1 MLKRIQSSKFV
12 KIKLLGLTIYKRD
25 TDSER
30 QYILKRLLTIK
41 KNQTHKTI
49 LLLGIKIYS
58 KKIITNKKKTDNL
71 NQTDNL
77 WFVPTIPSDD
87 DWNRLSPCKYTH
99 LTRCVV
105 VLPVY
110 KGLDETLCSVF
121 HALKSRISDSYSLL
135 VINDCGPDEE
145 LNIKLQQLSEKGL
158 FDYYCNK
165 TNLGFVKTVNYA
177 ITHLSHN
184 LDVILLNSD
193 AFVFPGWF
201 EKMIRYADQDES
213 IATITPMSNNA
224 TICSYPFTNY
234 DNNKELEITP
244 AQLNNLA
251 SEINKNLY
259 VETPTG
265 VGFCFYMRRTV
276 IDKIGLLDDVHFKV
290 GYGEENDFCMR
301 AIHAGFKN
309 IIIGD
314 VFVFHVGSVS
324 FSATKAENMKC
335 GANALKLKHPN
346 YNYLVH
352 NFINAD
358 PPFLL
363 RANLDLA
370 RLKFLIKNQK
380 CIVFISH
387 NWGGGIN
394 TYLEQ
399 IINKYTN
406 ESIFCIALT
415 VHDRELYSISLE
427 KFEQLDFNNLK
438 NLSLRGNLDFLN
450 LFFKTIDPDLVHI
463 NSFAGLDWYYHQKL
477 LAYFS
482 SSNLKYKFVIHDYAC
497 MSNEYKLL
505 SPEYIYE
512 KEPSLVKRNTWNNF
526 KSPIP
531 NLNMTNVFERQEAYS
546 NFFHNCSIIEAP
558 SKRARDIILRD
569 FPDLNINVIPHDN
582 LVKNILPLK
591 RRKENGKIKIA
602 TIGAI
607 SIEKG
612 SQLLSALALDSQTRD
627 LNLTYFVVGYV
638 NADVKHDMKKNGIS
652 ISGKFQNENECISKL
667 REISPDIIFL
677 SSIWEETFCYTLSIA
692 LALKIPTIVFD
703 IGAQSERTQELDW
716 VIHLNPSLISNPRVI
731 SDIISGLDI
740 DDLWEKANT

>member
-30 QYILKRLLTIK
+30 QYILKSLLTIK

-49 LLLGIKIYS
+49 RLLGIKIYS
-58 KKIITNKKKTDNL
+58 KKIITDKKKSNNL
-71 NQTDNL
+71 NQTDSL

-121 HALKSRISDSYSLL
+121 HALKSQISGSYSLL

-145 LNIKLQQLSEKGL
+145 LNNKLQQLSEKGL

-177 ITHLSHN
+177 ITNLSHN

-234 DNNKELEITP
+234 DNNKDLEITP

-265 VGFCFYMRRTV
+265 IGFCFYMRRTV

-301 AIHAGFKN
+301 ALHAGFKN

-324 FSATKAENMKC
+324 FSATKSENMKR
-335 GANALKLKHPN
+335 GANSLKLKHPN

-352 NFINAD
+352 N
-358 PPFLL
+358 
-363 RANLDLA
+363 
-370 RLKFLIKNQK
+370 K
-380 CIVFISH
+380 
-387 NWGGGIN
+387 
-394 TYLEQ
+394 
-399 IINKYTN
+399 
-406 ESIFCIALT
+406 
-415 VHDRELYSISLE
+415 
-427 KFEQLDFNNLK
+427 
-438 NLSLRGNLDFLN
+438 
-450 LFFKTIDPDLVHI
+450 
-463 NSFAGLDWYYHQKL
+463 
-477 LAYFS
+477 
-482 SSNLKYKFVIHDYAC
+482 
-497 MSNEYKLL
+497 
-505 SPEYIYE
+505 IY
-512 KEPSLVKRNTWNNF
+512 N
-526 KSPIP
+526 
-531 NLNMTNVFERQEAYS
+531 
-546 NFFHNCSIIEAP
+546 
-558 SKRARDIILRD
+558 
-569 FPDLNINVIPHDN
+569 
-582 LVKNILPLK
+582 
-591 RRKENGKIKIA
+591 
-602 TIGAI
+602 
-607 SIEKG
+607 
-612 SQLLSALALDSQTRD
+612 
-627 LNLTYFVVGYV
+627 
-638 NADVKHDMKKNGIS
+638 
-652 ISGKFQNENECISKL
+652 
-667 REISPDIIFL
+667 
-677 SSIWEETFCYTLSIA
+677 
-692 LALKIPTIVFD
+692 
-703 IGAQSERTQELDW
+703 
-716 VIHLNPSLISNPRVI
+716 
-731 SDIISGLDI
+731 
-740 DDLWEKANT
+740 

>member
-30 QYILKRLLTIK
+30 QYILKSLLTIK

-49 LLLGIKIYS
+49 RLLGIKIYS
-58 KKIITNKKKTDNL
+58 KKIITNKKKSDNF
-71 NQTDNL
+71 NQTGNM
-77 WFVPTIPSDD
+77 WFVPTIPSDV

-99 LTRCVV
+99 STRCVV

-324 FSATKAENMKC
+324 FSATKEENMKR

-346 YNYLVH
+346 YNYLVQ
-352 NFINAD
+352 NFINVD

-406 ESIFCIALT
+406 ESIFCIVLT
-415 VHDRELYSISLE
+415 VHDRELYSINLE
-427 KFEQLDFNNLK
+427 KYKQLNFNNLK
-438 NLSLRGNLDFLN
+438 NLSLRGNFDFLN

-477 LAYFS
+477 LTYFS
-482 SSNLKYKFVIHDYAC
+482 SSKLKYKFVIHDYAC
-497 MSNEYKLL
+497 MSNDYTLL

-512 KEPSLVKRNTWNNF
+512 KEPSLEKRNIWNNF
-526 KSPIP
+526 KTPRS
-531 NLNMTNVFERQEAYS
+531 NLNMTDVFERHAAYA

-558 SKRARDIILRD
+558 SKRARDIILSD
-569 FPDLNINVIPHDN
+569 FPDLDINIVPHDT
-582 LVKNILPLK
+582 LVKNILPAK
-591 RRKENGKIKIA
+591 RSKEIGKIKIA

-607 SIEKG
+607 GLAKG

-638 NADVKHDMKKNGIS
+638 NAALKQDMKKNGIS
-652 ISGKFQNENECISKL
+652 ISGKFQNENECINIL
-667 REISPDIIFL
+667 REISPDIVL
-677 SSIWEETFCYTLSIA
+677 LPSICEETFCYTLSIV

-703 IGAQSERTQELDW
+703 IGAQSERTQEFDW
-716 VIHLNPSLISNPRVI
+716 VIRLNPSLMSNPRAI
-731 SDIISGLDI
+731 SDLISKLDI
-740 DDLWEKANT
+740 DDLWEKANS

>member
-25 TDSER
+25 TDSKR
-30 QYILKRLLTIK
+30 QYILKNLLTIK

-49 LLLGIKIYS
+49 RLLGIKIYS
-58 KKIITNKKKTDNL
+58 KKIITNKKKSDNF
-71 NQTDNL
+71 NQTGNM
-77 WFVPTIPSDD
+77 WFVPTIPSDV
-87 DWNRLSPCKYTH
+87 DWNRLAPCKYTH
-99 LTRCVV
+99 STRCVV

-165 TNLGFVKTVNYA
+165 TNLGFVKTVNFA

-201 EKMIRYADQDES
+201 EKMIHYADKDES

-324 FSATKAENMKC
+324 FSATKEENMKR

-346 YNYLVH
+346 YNYLVQ
-352 NFINAD
+352 NFINVD

-406 ESIFCIALT
+406 ESIFCIVLT
-415 VHDRELYSISLE
+415 VHDRELYSINLE
-427 KFEQLDFNNLK
+427 KYKQLNFNNLK
-438 NLSLRGNLDFLN
+438 NLSLRGNFDFLN

-477 LAYFS
+477 LTYFS
-482 SSNLKYKFVIHDYAC
+482 SSKLKYKFVIHDYAC
-497 MSNEYKLL
+497 MSNDYTLL

-512 KEPSLVKRNTWNNF
+512 KEPSLEKRNIWNNF
-526 KSPIP
+526 KTPRS
-531 NLNMTNVFERQEAYS
+531 NLNMTDVFERHAAYV

-558 SKRARDIILRD
+558 SKRARDIILSD
-569 FPDLNINVIPHDN
+569 FPDLDINVVPHDT
-582 LVKNILPLK
+582 LVKNILPAK
-591 RRKENGKIKIA
+591 RSKEIGKIKIA

-607 SIEKG
+607 GLAKG

-638 NADVKHDMKKNGIS
+638 NAALKQDMKKNGIS
-652 ISGKFQNENECISKL
+652 ISGKFQNENECINIL
-667 REISPDIIFL
+667 REISPDIVL
-677 SSIWEETFCYTLSIA
+677 LPSICEETFCYTLSIV

-703 IGAQSERTQELDW
+703 IGAQSERTQEFDW
-716 VIHLNPSLISNPRVI
+716 VIRLNPSLISNPRAI
-731 SDIISGLDI
+731 SDLISKLDI
-740 DDLWEKANT
+740 DDLWEKANS

>member
-25 TDSER
+25 TDFER
-30 QYILKRLLTIK
+30 QYILKSLLTIK

-49 LLLGIKIYS
+49 RLLGIKIYS
-58 KKIITNKKKTDNL
+58 KKIITNKKKSDNL

-99 LTRCVV
+99 STRCVV

-110 KGLDETLCSVF
+110 KGLNETLCSVF

-324 FSATKAENMKC
+324 FSATKEENMKR

-346 YNYLVH
+346 YNYLVQ
-352 NFINAD
+352 NFINVD

-406 ESIFCIALT
+406 ESIFCIVLT

-463 NSFAGLDWYYHQKL
+463 NSFAGLDWYYHLKL
-477 LAYFS
+477 LTYFS

-497 MSNEYKLL
+497 MSNDYTLL

-512 KEPSLVKRNTWNNF
+512 KEPSLEKRNIWNNF
-526 KSPIP
+526 KTPIS
-531 NLNMTNVFERQEAYS
+531 NLNMTDVFERQAAYAD
-546 NFFHNCSIIEAP
+546 FFHNCSIIEAP
-558 SKRARDIILRD
+558 SKRARDIILSD
-569 FPDLNINVIPHDN
+569 FPDLNINVIPHDS
-582 LVKNILPLK
+582 LVKNILPA
-591 RRKENGKIKIA
+591 RRSKEIGKIKIA

-607 SIEKG
+607 GLAKG

-638 NADVKHDMKKNGIS
+638 NAALKQDMKKNGIS
-652 ISGKFQNENECISKL
+652 ISGKFQNENECINIL
-667 REISPDIIFL
+667 REISPDIVL
-677 SSIWEETFCYTLSIA
+677 LPSICEETFCYTLSIV

-703 IGAQSERTQELDW
+703 IGAQSERTQEFDW
-716 VIHLNPSLISNPRVI
+716 VIRLNPSLMSNPRAI
-731 SDIISGLDI
+731 SDIISRLNI
-740 DDLWEKANT
+740 DDLWEKANS

>member
-41 KNQTHKTI
+41 KNQIHKTI
-49 LLLGIKIYS
+49 RLLGIKIYS
-58 KKIITNKKKTDNL
+58 KKIITNKKNSDNL

-87 DWNRLSPCKYTH
+87 DWDRLPPCKYTH

-324 FSATKAENMKC
+324 FSATKEENMKR

-358 PPFLL
+358 PPSVL
-363 RANLDLA
+363 RTNLDLA
-370 RLKFLIKNQK
+370 RLKFIIKNQK

-406 ESIFCIALT
+406 EFIFCIVLT
-415 VHDRELYSISLE
+415 VHDRELYSISLK
-427 KFEQLDFNNLK
+427 KFERLDFNNLK

-477 LAYFS
+477 LTYFS

-497 MSNEYKLL
+497 MSNDYTLL

-512 KEPSLVKRNTWNNF
+512 KEPSLEKRNIWNNF
-526 KSPIP
+526 KTPIS
-531 NLNMTNVFERQEAYS
+531 NLNMTDVFERQAAYAD
-546 NFFHNCSIIEAP
+546 FFHNCSIIEAP
-558 SKRARDIILRD
+558 SKRARDIILTD
-569 FPDLNINVIPHDN
+569 FPDLNINVIPHDT
-582 LVKNILPLK
+582 LVKNILPA
-591 RRKENGKIKIA
+591 RRSKEIGKIKIA

-607 SIEKG
+607 GLAKG

-638 NADVKHDMKKNGIS
+638 NAALKQDMKKNGIS
-652 ISGKFQNENECISKL
+652 ISGKFQNENECINIL
-667 REISPDIIFL
+667 REISPDIVL
-677 SSIWEETFCYTLSIA
+677 LPSICEETFCYTLSIV

-703 IGAQSERTQELDW
+703 IGAQSERTQEFDW
-716 VIHLNPSLISNPRVI
+716 VIRLNPSLMSNPRAI
-731 SDIISGLDI
+731 SDLISKLDI
-740 DDLWEKANT
+740 DDLWEKANS

>member
-12 KIKLLGLTIYKRD
+12 KIKLMGLTIYKRD

-30 QYILKRLLTIK
+30 QYILKSLLTIK

-49 LLLGIKIYS
+49 RLLGIKIYS
-58 KKIITNKKKTDNL
+58 KKIITNKKKSDNL

-99 LTRCVV
+99 STRCVV

-110 KGLDETLCSVF
+110 KGLNETLCSVF

-324 FSATKAENMKC
+324 FSATKEENMKR

-346 YNYLVH
+346 YNYLVQ
-352 NFINAD
+352 NFINVD

-387 NWGGGIN
+387 NWGGGID

-406 ESIFCIALT
+406 ESIFCIVLT

-477 LAYFS
+477 LTYFS

-497 MSNEYKLL
+497 MSNDYTLL

-512 KEPSLVKRNTWNNF
+512 KEPSLEKRNIWNNF
-526 KSPIP
+526 KTPIS
-531 NLNMTNVFERQEAYS
+531 NLNMTDVFERQAAYAD
-546 NFFHNCSIIEAP
+546 FFHNCSIIEAP
-558 SKRARDIILRD
+558 SKRARDIILSD
-569 FPDLNINVIPHDN
+569 FPDLNIDVIPHDT
-582 LVKNILPLK
+582 LVKNILPA
-591 RRKENGKIKIA
+591 RRSKEIGKIKIA

-607 SIEKG
+607 GLAKG

-627 LNLTYFVVGYV
+627 LNITYFVVGYV
-638 NADVKHDMKKNGIS
+638 NAALKQDMKKNGIR
-652 ISGKFQNENECISKL
+652 ISGKFQNENECINIL
-667 REISPDIIFL
+667 REISPDIVL
-677 SSIWEETFCYTLSIA
+677 LPSICEETFCYTLSIV

-703 IGAQSERTQELDW
+703 IGAQSERTQEFDW
-716 VIHLNPSLISNPRVI
+716 VIRLNPSLMSNPRAI
-731 SDIISGLDI
+731 SDIISRLNI
-740 DDLWEKANT
+740 DDLWEKANS

>member
-41 KNQTHKTI
+41 KNQIHKTI
-49 LLLGIKIYS
+49 RLLGIKIYS
-58 KKIITNKKKTDNL
+58 KKIITNKKNSDNL

-87 DWNRLSPCKYTH
+87 DWNRLPPCKYTH

-324 FSATKAENMKC
+324 FSATKEENMKR

-358 PPFLL
+358 PPSVL
-363 RANLDLA
+363 RTNLDLA
-370 RLKFLIKNQK
+370 RLKFIIKNQK

-406 ESIFCIALT
+406 ESIFCIVLT
-415 VHDRELYSISLE
+415 VHDRELYSISLK
-427 KFEQLDFNNLK
+427 KFERLDFNNLK

-477 LAYFS
+477 LTYFS

-497 MSNEYKLL
+497 MSNDYTLL

-512 KEPSLVKRNTWNNF
+512 KEPSLEKRNIWNNF
-526 KSPIP
+526 KTPIS
-531 NLNMTNVFERQEAYS
+531 NLNMTDVFERQAAYAD
-546 NFFHNCSIIEAP
+546 FFHNCSIIEAP
-558 SKRARDIILRD
+558 SKRARDIILTD
-569 FPDLNINVIPHDN
+569 FPDLNINVIPHDT
-582 LVKNILPLK
+582 LVKNILPA
-591 RRKENGKIKIA
+591 RRSKEIGKIKIA

-607 SIEKG
+607 GLAKG

-638 NADVKHDMKKNGIS
+638 NAALKQDMKKNGIS
-652 ISGKFQNENECISKL
+652 ISGKFQNENECINIL
-667 REISPDIIFL
+667 REISPDIVL
-677 SSIWEETFCYTLSIA
+677 LPSICEETFCYTLSIV

-703 IGAQSERTQELDW
+703 IGAQSERTQEFDW
-716 VIHLNPSLISNPRVI
+716 VIRLNPSLMSNPRAI
-731 SDIISGLDI
+731 SDLISKLDI
-740 DDLWEKANT
+740 DDLWEKANS

>member
-30 QYILKRLLTIK
+30 QYILKSLLTIK

-49 LLLGIKIYS
+49 RLLGIKIYS
-58 KKIITNKKKTDNL
+58 KKIITNKKKSDNL

-99 LTRCVV
+99 STRCVV

-110 KGLDETLCSVF
+110 KGLNETLCSVF

-324 FSATKAENMKC
+324 FSATKEENMKR

-346 YNYLVH
+346 YNYLVQ
-352 NFINAD
+352 NFINVD

-406 ESIFCIALT
+406 ESIFCIVLT

-463 NSFAGLDWYYHQKL
+463 NSFAGLDWYYHLKL
-477 LAYFS
+477 LTYFS

-497 MSNEYKLL
+497 MSNDYTLL

-512 KEPSLVKRNTWNNF
+512 KEPSLEKRNFWNNF
-526 KSPIP
+526 KTPIS
-531 NLNMTNVFERQEAYS
+531 NLNMTDVFERQAAYAD
-546 NFFHNCSIIEAP
+546 FFHNCSIIEAP
-558 SKRARDIILRD
+558 SKRARDIILSD
-569 FPDLNINVIPHDN
+569 FPDLNINVIPHDS
-582 LVKNILPLK
+582 LVKNILPA
-591 RRKENGKIKIA
+591 RRSKEIGKIKIA

-607 SIEKG
+607 GLAKG

-638 NADVKHDMKKNGIS
+638 NAALKQDMKKNGIS
-652 ISGKFQNENECISKL
+652 ISGKFQNENECINIL
-667 REISPDIIFL
+667 REISPDIVL
-677 SSIWEETFCYTLSIA
+677 LPSICEETFCYTLSIV

-703 IGAQSERTQELDW
+703 IGAQSERTQEFDW
-716 VIHLNPSLISNPRVI
+716 VIRLNPSLMSNPRAI
-731 SDIISGLDI
+731 SDIISRLNI
-740 DDLWEKANT
+740 DDLWEKANS

>member
-25 TDSER
+25 TNSER

-58 KKIITNKKKTDNL
+58 KKIITNKKKSDNL

-740 DDLWEKANT
+740 DDLWEKANS

>member
-41 KNQTHKTI
+41 KNQIHKTI
-49 LLLGIKIYS
+49 RLLGIKIYS
-58 KKIITNKKKTDNL
+58 KKIITNKKNSDNL

-87 DWNRLSPCKYTH
+87 DWNKLPPCKYTH

-324 FSATKAENMKC
+324 FSATKEENMKR

-358 PPFLL
+358 PPSVL
-363 RANLDLA
+363 RTNLDLA
-370 RLKFLIKNQK
+370 RLKFIIKNQK

-406 ESIFCIALT
+406 ESIFCIVLT
-415 VHDRELYSISLE
+415 VHDRELYSISLK
-427 KFEQLDFNNLK
+427 KFERLDFNNLK

-477 LAYFS
+477 LTYFS

-497 MSNEYKLL
+497 MSNDYTLL

-512 KEPSLVKRNTWNNF
+512 KEPSLEKRNIWNNF
-526 KSPIP
+526 KTPIS
-531 NLNMTNVFERQEAYS
+531 NLNMTDVFERQAAYAD
-546 NFFHNCSIIEAP
+546 FFHNCSIIEAP
-558 SKRARDIILRD
+558 SKRARDIILTD
-569 FPDLNINVIPHDN
+569 FPDLNINVIPHDT
-582 LVKNILPLK
+582 LVKNILPA
-591 RRKENGKIKIA
+591 RRSKEIGKIKIA

-607 SIEKG
+607 GLAKG

-638 NADVKHDMKKNGIS
+638 NAALKQDMKKNGIS
-652 ISGKFQNENECISKL
+652 ISGKFQNENECINIL
-667 REISPDIIFL
+667 REISPDIVL
-677 SSIWEETFCYTLSIA
+677 LPSICEETFCYTLSIV

-703 IGAQSERTQELDW
+703 IGAQSERTQEFDW
-716 VIHLNPSLISNPRVI
+716 VIRLNPSLMSNPRAI
-731 SDIISGLDI
+731 SDLISKLDI
-740 DDLWEKANT
+740 DDLWEKANS

>member
-30 QYILKRLLTIK
+30 QYILKSLLTIK

-49 LLLGIKIYS
+49 RLLGIKIYS
-58 KKIITNKKKTDNL
+58 KKIITNKKKSDNL

-99 LTRCVV
+99 STRCVV

-110 KGLDETLCSVF
+110 KGLNETLCSVF

-177 ITHLSHN
+177 ITYLSHN

-324 FSATKAENMKC
+324 FSATKEENMKR

-358 PPFLL
+358 PPSVL
-363 RANLDLA
+363 RTNLDLA
-370 RLKFLIKNQK
+370 RLKFIIKNQK

-406 ESIFCIALT
+406 ESIFCIVLT
-415 VHDRELYSISLE
+415 VHDRELYSISLK
-427 KFEQLDFNNLK
+427 KFERLDFNNLK

-477 LAYFS
+477 LTYFS

-497 MSNEYKLL
+497 MSNDYTLL

-512 KEPSLVKRNTWNNF
+512 KEPSLEKRNIWNNF
-526 KSPIP
+526 KTPIS
-531 NLNMTNVFERQEAYS
+531 NLNMTDVFERQAAYAD
-546 NFFHNCSIIEAP
+546 FFHNCSIIEAP
-558 SKRARDIILRD
+558 SKRARDIILTD
-569 FPDLNINVIPHDN
+569 FPDLNINVIPHDT
-582 LVKNILPLK
+582 LVKNILPA
-591 RRKENGKIKIA
+591 RRSKEIGKIKIA

-607 SIEKG
+607 GLAKG

-638 NADVKHDMKKNGIS
+638 NAALKQDMKKNGIS
-652 ISGKFQNENECISKL
+652 ISGKFQNENECINIL
-667 REISPDIIFL
+667 REISPDIVL
-677 SSIWEETFCYTLSIA
+677 LPSICEETFCYTLSIV

-703 IGAQSERTQELDW
+703 IGAQSERTQEFDW
-716 VIHLNPSLISNPRVI
+716 VIRLNPSLMSNPRAI
-731 SDIISGLDI
+731 SDLISKLDI
-740 DDLWEKANT
+740 DDLWEKANS

>member
-30 QYILKRLLTIK
+30 QYILKSLLTIK

-49 LLLGIKIYS
+49 RLLGIKIYS
-58 KKIITNKKKTDNL
+58 KKIITNKKKSDNL

-99 LTRCVV
+99 STRCVV

-110 KGLDETLCSVF
+110 KGLNETLCSVF

-324 FSATKAENMKC
+324 FSATKEENMKR

-346 YNYLVH
+346 YNYLVQ
-352 NFINAD
+352 NFINVD

-406 ESIFCIALT
+406 ESIFCIVLT

-463 NSFAGLDWYYHQKL
+463 NSFAGLDWYYHLKL
-477 LAYFS
+477 LTYFS
-482 SSNLKYKFVIHDYAC
+482 SSSLKYKFVIHDYAC
-497 MSNEYKLL
+497 MSNDYTLL

-512 KEPSLVKRNTWNNF
+512 KEPSLEKRNIWNNF
-526 KSPIP
+526 KTPIS
-531 NLNMTNVFERQEAYS
+531 NLNMTDVFERQAAYAD
-546 NFFHNCSIIEAP
+546 FFHNCSIIEAP
-558 SKRARDIILRD
+558 SKRARDIILSD
-569 FPDLNINVIPHDN
+569 FPDLNINVIPHDS
-582 LVKNILPLK
+582 LVKNILPA
-591 RRKENGKIKIA
+591 RRSKEIGKIKIA

-607 SIEKG
+607 GLAKG

-638 NADVKHDMKKNGIS
+638 NAALKQDMKKNGIS
-652 ISGKFQNENECISKL
+652 ISGKFQNENECINIL
-667 REISPDIIFL
+667 REISPDIVL
-677 SSIWEETFCYTLSIA
+677 LPSICEETFCYTLSIV

-703 IGAQSERTQELDW
+703 IGAQSERTQEFDW
-716 VIHLNPSLISNPRVI
+716 VIRLNPSLMSNPRAI
-731 SDIISGLDI
+731 SDIISRLNI
-740 DDLWEKANT
+740 DDLWEKANS

>member
-30 QYILKRLLTIK
+30 QYILKSLLTIK

-49 LLLGIKIYS
+49 RLLGIKIYS
-58 KKIITNKKKTDNL
+58 KKIITNKKKSDNL

-99 LTRCVV
+99 STRCVV

-110 KGLDETLCSVF
+110 KGLNETLCSVF

-324 FSATKAENMKC
+324 FSATKEENMKR

-346 YNYLVH
+346 YNYLVQ
-352 NFINAD
+352 NFINVD

-406 ESIFCIALT
+406 ESIFCIVLT

-477 LAYFS
+477 LTYFS

-497 MSNEYKLL
+497 MSNDYTLL

-512 KEPSLVKRNTWNNF
+512 KEPSLEKRNIWNNF
-526 KSPIP
+526 KTPIS
-531 NLNMTNVFERQEAYS
+531 NLNMTDVFERQAVYAD
-546 NFFHNCSIIEAP
+546 FFHNCSIIEAP
-558 SKRARDIILRD
+558 SKRARDIILSD
-569 FPDLNINVIPHDN
+569 FPDLNINVIPHDS
-582 LVKNILPLK
+582 LVKNILPA
-591 RRKENGKIKIA
+591 RRSKEIGKIKIA

-607 SIEKG
+607 GLAKG

-638 NADVKHDMKKNGIS
+638 NAALKQDMKKNGIS
-652 ISGKFQNENECISKL
+652 ISGKFQNENECINIL
-667 REISPDIIFL
+667 REISPDIVL
-677 SSIWEETFCYTLSIA
+677 LPSICEETFCYTLSIV

-703 IGAQSERTQELDW
+703 IGAQSERTQEFDW
-716 VIHLNPSLISNPRVI
+716 VIRLNPSLMSNPRAI
-731 SDIISGLDI
+731 SDIISRLNI
-740 DDLWEKANT
+740 DDLWEKANS

>member
-30 QYILKRLLTIK
+30 QYILKSLLTIK

-49 LLLGIKIYS
+49 RLLGIKIYS
-58 KKIITNKKKTDNL
+58 KKIITNKKKSDNL

-99 LTRCVV
+99 STRCVV

-110 KGLDETLCSVF
+110 KGLNETLCSVF

-324 FSATKAENMKC
+324 FSATKEENMKR

-346 YNYLVH
+346 YNYLVQ
-352 NFINAD
+352 NFINVD

-406 ESIFCIALT
+406 ESIFCIVLT

-463 NSFAGLDWYYHQKL
+463 NSFAGLDWYYHLKL
-477 LAYFS
+477 LTYFS

-497 MSNEYKLL
+497 MSNDYTLL

-512 KEPSLVKRNTWNNF
+512 KEPSLEKRNIWNNF
-526 KSPIP
+526 KTPIS
-531 NLNMTNVFERQEAYS
+531 NLNMTDVFERQAAYAD
-546 NFFHNCSIIEAP
+546 FFHNCSIIEAP
-558 SKRARDIILRD
+558 SKRARDIILSD
-569 FPDLNINVIPHDN
+569 FPDLDINVVPHDT
-582 LVKNILPLK
+582 LVKNILPAK
-591 RRKENGKIKIA
+591 RSKEIGKIKIA

-607 SIEKG
+607 GLAKG

-638 NADVKHDMKKNGIS
+638 NAALKQDMKKNGIS
-652 ISGKFQNENECISKL
+652 ISGKFQNENECINIL
-667 REISPDIIFL
+667 REISPDIVL
-677 SSIWEETFCYTLSIA
+677 LPSICEETFCYTLSIV

-703 IGAQSERTQELDW
+703 IGAQSERTQEFDW
-716 VIHLNPSLISNPRVI
+716 VIRLNPSLMSNPRAI
-731 SDIISGLDI
+731 SDIISRLNI
-740 DDLWEKANT
+740 DDLWEKANS

>member
-25 TDSER
+25 TDFER
-30 QYILKRLLTIK
+30 QYILKSLLTIK

-49 LLLGIKIYS
+49 RLLGIKIYS
-58 KKIITNKKKTDNL
+58 KKIITNKKKSDNL

-99 LTRCVV
+99 STRCVV

-110 KGLDETLCSVF
+110 KGLNETLCSVF

-324 FSATKAENMKC
+324 FSATKEENMKR

-346 YNYLVH
+346 YNYLVQ
-352 NFINAD
+352 NFINVD

-406 ESIFCIALT
+406 ESIFCIVLT

-463 NSFAGLDWYYHQKL
+463 NSFAGLDWYYHLKL
-477 LAYFS
+477 LTYFS

-497 MSNEYKLL
+497 MSNDYTLL

-512 KEPSLVKRNTWNNF
+512 KEPSLEKRNIWNNF
-526 KSPIP
+526 KTPIS
-531 NLNMTNVFERQEAYS
+531 NLNMTDVFERQAAYAD
-546 NFFHNCSIIEAP
+546 FFHNCSIIEAP
-558 SKRARDIILRD
+558 SKRARDIILSD
-569 FPDLNINVIPHDN
+569 FPDLNINVISHDS
-582 LVKNILPLK
+582 LVKNILPA
-591 RRKENGKIKIA
+591 RRSKEIGKIKIA

-607 SIEKG
+607 GLAKG

-638 NADVKHDMKKNGIS
+638 NAALKQDMKKNGIS
-652 ISGKFQNENECISKL
+652 ISGKFQNENECINIL
-667 REISPDIIFL
+667 REISPDIVL
-677 SSIWEETFCYTLSIA
+677 LPSICEETFCYTLSIV

-703 IGAQSERTQELDW
+703 IGAQSERTQEFDW
-716 VIHLNPSLISNPRVI
+716 VIRLNPSLMSNPRAI
-731 SDIISGLDI
+731 SDIISRLNI
-740 DDLWEKANT
+740 DDLWEKANS

>member
-58 KKIITNKKKTDNL
+58 KKIITNKKKSDNL

-324 FSATKAENMKC
+324 FSATKAENMKR

-415 VHDRELYSISLE
+415 VHDRELYSISLG
-427 KFEQLDFNNLK
+427 KFEHLDFNNLK
-438 NLSLRGNLDFLN
+438 NLSLKGNLDFLN

-558 SKRARDIILRD
+558 SKRARDIILSD

-716 VIHLNPSLISNPRVI
+716 VIHLNPSLISNPRAI
-731 SDIISGLDI
+731 SDIISRLDI
-740 DDLWEKANT
+740 DDLWEKANS

>member
-30 QYILKRLLTIK
+30 QYILKNLLTIK

-49 LLLGIKIYS
+49 RLLGIKIYS
-58 KKIITNKKKTDNL
+58 KKIITNKKKSDNL

-87 DWNRLSPCKYTH
+87 DWNRLPPCKYTH
-99 LTRCVV
+99 STRCVV

-110 KGLDETLCSVF
+110 KGLKETLCSVF

-251 SEINKNLY
+251 SKINKNLY

-324 FSATKAENMKC
+324 FSATKEENMKR

-346 YNYLVH
+346 YNYLVQ
-352 NFINAD
+352 NFINVD

-370 RLKFLIKNQK
+370 RLKFFIKNQK

-406 ESIFCIALT
+406 ESIFCIVLT

-427 KFEQLDFNNLK
+427 NFEQLDFNNLK

-477 LAYFS
+477 LTYFS

-497 MSNEYKLL
+497 MSNDYTLL

-512 KEPSLVKRNTWNNF
+512 KEPSLEKRNIWNNF
-526 KSPIP
+526 KTPIS
-531 NLNMTNVFERQEAYS
+531 NLNMTDVFERQAAYAD
-546 NFFHNCSIIEAP
+546 FFHNCSIIEAP
-558 SKRARDIILRD
+558 SKRARDIILTD
-569 FPDLNINVIPHDN
+569 FPDLNINVIPHDT
-582 LVKNILPLK
+582 LVKNILPA
-591 RRKENGKIKIA
+591 RRSKEIGKIKIA

-607 SIEKG
+607 GLAKG

-638 NADVKHDMKKNGIS
+638 NAALKQDMKKNGIS
-652 ISGKFQNENECISKL
+652 ISGKFQNENECINIL
-667 REISPDIIFL
+667 REISPDIVL
-677 SSIWEETFCYTLSIA
+677 LPSICEETFCYTLSIV

-703 IGAQSERTQELDW
+703 IGAQSERTQEFDW
-716 VIHLNPSLISNPRVI
+716 VIRLNPSLMNNPRAI
-731 SDIISGLDI
+731 SDIISRLDI
-740 DDLWEKANT
+740 DDLWEKANS

>member
-30 QYILKRLLTIK
+30 QYILKRLLIIK

-58 KKIITNKKKTDNL
+58 KKIITNKKKSDNL

-740 DDLWEKANT
+740 DDLWEKANS

>member
-30 QYILKRLLTIK
+30 QYILKSLLTIK

-49 LLLGIKIYS
+49 RLLGIKIYS
-58 KKIITNKKKTDNL
+58 KKIITNKKKSDNL

-99 LTRCVV
+99 STRCVV

-110 KGLDETLCSVF
+110 KGLNETLCSVF

-276 IDKIGLLDDVHFKV
+276 IDNIGLLDDVHFKV

-324 FSATKAENMKC
+324 FSATKEENMKR

-358 PPFLL
+358 PPSVL
-363 RANLDLA
+363 RTNLDLA
-370 RLKFLIKNQK
+370 RLKFIIKNQK

-406 ESIFCIALT
+406 ESIFCIVLT
-415 VHDRELYSISLE
+415 VHDRELYSISLK
-427 KFEQLDFNNLK
+427 KFERLDFNNLK

-477 LAYFS
+477 LTYFS

-497 MSNEYKLL
+497 MSNDYTLL

-512 KEPSLVKRNTWNNF
+512 KEPSLEKRNIWNNF
-526 KSPIP
+526 KTPIS
-531 NLNMTNVFERQEAYS
+531 NLNMTDVFERQAAYAD
-546 NFFHNCSIIEAP
+546 FFHNCSIIEAP
-558 SKRARDIILRD
+558 SKRARDIILTD
-569 FPDLNINVIPHDN
+569 FPDLNINVIPHDT
-582 LVKNILPLK
+582 LVKNILPA
-591 RRKENGKIKIA
+591 RRSKEIGKIKIA

-607 SIEKG
+607 GLAKG

-638 NADVKHDMKKNGIS
+638 NAALKQDMKKNGIS
-652 ISGKFQNENECISKL
+652 ISGKFQNENECINIL
-667 REISPDIIFL
+667 REISPDIVL
-677 SSIWEETFCYTLSIA
+677 LPSICEETFCYTLSIV

-703 IGAQSERTQELDW
+703 IGAQSERTQEFDW
-716 VIHLNPSLISNPRVI
+716 VIRLNPSLMSNPRAI
-731 SDIISGLDI
+731 SDLISKLDI
-740 DDLWEKANT
+740 DDLWEKANS

>member
-58 KKIITNKKKTDNL
+58 KKIITNKKKSDNL

-77 WFVPTIPSDD
+77 WFVPTIPSND

-740 DDLWEKANT
+740 DDLWEKANS